1 MQKRHMAALSIL
13 ALGVLG
19 LSACGSTSSS
29 SAPTT
34 TGASVS
40 TTTATMT
47 PGAGVSTTTT
57 AHGSPTTSVGG
68 TAPSGLC
75 ADIATFSKQEQGLVT
90 AEQSAGSSSASL
102 SALQSYA
109 KQSKADFDKVAPK
122 ITADLASAPTIVQ
135 KAWASLQPQVDQ
147 LFQAAAT
154 APSMEGFTR
163 AAASVESTNGFSSAN
178 ATLSTFAKGV
188 CPATSGG

>member
-1 MQKRHMAALSIL
+1 MQKRHTATLAIL

-154 APSMEGFTR
+154 ATSMEGFTR

>member
-1 MQKRHMAALSIL
+1 MQKRHTATLAIL

-154 APSMEGFTR
+154 ATSMDGFTR

>member
-1 MQKRHMAALSIL
+1 MQKRHTATLAIL
-13 ALGVLG
+13 ALGALG

-57 AHGSPTTSVGG
+57 AHGSPTTSAGG

-122 ITADLASAPTIVQ
+122 ITADLSSAPTIVQ

-154 APSMEGFTR
+154 ATSMDGFTR

-178 ATLSTFAKGV
+178 ATLSTFAKGA